1 MMFPIGNIVNMESNN
16 MGTLADRLKEERTR
30 LALTQ
35 DQMAAAAGLNRTAQ
49 IRYEKGERNPDA
61 DYLAA
66 VASAGVDIG
75 YVVTGVASAA
85 VAKDEVELL
94 RRYRAASPDVR
105 AAVLGALGL
114 VAVASGAGVQ
124 IGNASQVIT
133 GGEVNQSGAQF
144 HISAGKKKRA
154 PGK

>member
-1 MMFPIGNIVNMESNN
+1 MMFPIGNIVNMESSN
-16 MGTLADRLKEERTR
+16 MGTLADRLREERTR

-66 VASAGVDIG
+66 VASVGVDIG
-75 YVVTGVASAA
+75 YVVTGVTTAA
-85 VAKDEVELL
+85 LGKDEVELL
-94 RRYRAASPDVR
+94 RRYRATTPEVR
-105 AAVLGALGL
+105 AAVLGALGI
-114 VAVASGAGVQ
+114 VAVSTSGGVQ
-124 IGNASQVIT
+124 IGNASQIIT
-133 GGEVNQSGAQF
+133 GGDVNQSNAQF
-144 HISAGKKKRA
+144 HISAGKKKRT